1 MSLFTIDAIHY
12 QLTILPIKTCHKF
25 YTK

>member
-1 MSLFTIDAIHY
+1 MSLFTIEAIHY
-12 QLTILPIKTCHKF
+12 QLIILPIKTYHKF